1 MGSGGSVGKMGSK
14 GASAS
19 FRDEVARHPQ
29 ARAALKS
36 FSERIERPSI
46 FWTIFGMLLGVAI
59 CTEIACACTDN
70 ATMQYELLC
79 RFHLLRRPEDP
90 TKLTNKLL
98 RNQ

>member
-1 MGSGGSVGKMGSK
+1 
-14 GASAS
+14 
-19 FRDEVARHPQ
+19 
-29 ARAALKS
+29 
-36 FSERIERPSI
+36 
-46 FWTIFGMLLGVAI
+46 MLLGVAI

-79 RFHLLRRPEDP
+79 RFHLLRGSDDP